1 VVTWFTFLPSFIFI
15 LAGGPFIESTRKN
28 LQFTAPLAAITAAVV
43 GVIVSLALFFGEH
56 VFWPQG
62 LDGRFDFSAA
72 LIAMA
77 AAVALIRFKRPVVQ
91 VIAACALAGWGLSM
105 LA

>member
-1 VVTWFTFLPSFIFI
+1 MSAIGEMELMSV
-15 LAGGPFIESTRKN
+15 
-28 LQFTAPLAAITAAVV
+28 APLAAITAAVV

-62 LDGRFDFSAA
+62 VGGRFDVSAA
-72 LIAMA
+72 LIAIA

-91 VIAACALAGWGLSM
+91 VIAACALAGWGLSA